1 MILNADALRDAPEA
15 CANYVRSLSVE
26 ERGAIYR
33 AVREERLEQD
43 KVCARLKAFET
54 LLSESIIAE
63 VPVDKGFVSDGYSF
77 VVVNKEV
84 PTLKDWNAFL
94 AWVGETGRFDCLQKR
109 VSEKAVTDTEDWHNI
124 PGIQRFNSP
133 KLSVTK
139 R

>member
-1 MILNADALRDAPEA
+1 MLLNADALRDQPEA
-15 CANYVRSLSVE
+15 CANYVRALPVA
-26 ERGAIYR
+26 ERGSIYR

-43 KVCARLKAFET
+43 KAAARLESFEK
-54 LLSESIIAE
+54 LIAESIIAE

-84 PTLKDWNAFL
+84 PTIKDWDAVL
-94 AWVGETGRFDCLQKR
+94 AYIGETGRTDFLQKR
-109 VSEKAVTDTEDWHNI
+109 LAEKAVTDTEDWHLL
-124 PGIQRFNSP
+124 PGIQRFNAL

>member
-1 MILNADALRDAPEA
+1 MLLNADALRDTPEA
-15 CANYVRSLSVE
+15 CVNYVNTLSVE

-33 AVREERLEQD
+33 AVREERLEAD
-43 KVCARLKAFET
+43 KAAGRLETFEKLVQET
-54 LLSESIIAE
+54 IIAE

-84 PTLKDWNAFL
+84 PTIKDWAAVL
-94 AWVGETGRFDCLQKR
+94 AYIGETGRTDFLQKR
-109 VSEKAVTDTEDWHNI
+109 LSEKAVTDTEEWWKL
-124 PGIQRFNSP
+124 PGIQRFNAL